1 MYAVTYAIP
10 LITERDYDMGQL
22 GNSYVF
28 GAISIVRIVSIAV
41 VARASKR
48 ANDRTLIAVLEGLN
62 VVFLV
67 AIVWP
72 SDFTRHKI
80 PMPLFVA
87 LAAGLLAVDPG
98 PPVLSLYSKLIGQG
112 NAGLYFSVLQ
122 SNGAVARAILGQLV
136 GLAFGRL
143 GPPSLWISCL
153 ILLACSCLIM
163 VKLWDRFLP
172 ANIERMH
179 AALEED
185 EFTPKVTSLE
195 RGENQFSKPGV
206 REGDGGTPGDSGDAD
221 DPDEGSRVS
230 GEVGRER

>member
-1 MYAVTYAIP
+1 MA
-10 LITERDYDMGQL
+10 
-22 GNSYVF
+22 
-28 GAISIVRIVSIAV
+28 
-41 VARASKR
+41 
-48 ANDRTLIAVLEGLN
+48 
-62 VVFLV
+62 FLV

-153 ILLACSCLIM
+153 ILLVCSCLIM
-163 VKLWDRFLP
+163 VRPQRTITASSPAQNNQRRCDCLLSTLRPGQVVGSFFAGEHRADACRFG
-172 ANIERMH
+172 RRRVH
-179 AALEED
+179 
-185 EFTPKVTSLE
+185 S
-195 RGENQFSKPGV
+195 
-206 REGDGGTPGDSGDAD
+206 EGYFA
-221 DPDEGSRVS
+221 R
-230 GEVGRER
+230 EVGCAPEKLFSCSVQHA